1 MYVCI
6 YVCVSICACMY
17 VCVCMLRW
25 SDFQKFS
32 KTYNTWSAT
41 YSLLNDKHFGI
52 GFIIYGILEPSTIF
66 IP

>member
-1 MYVCI
+1 MAI
-6 YVCVSICACMY
+6 ATRG
-17 VCVCMLRW
+17 LRW

-52 GFIIYGILEPSTIF
+52 GFIIYGILEISEM
-66 IP
+66 